1 MKGVITNLVVIDT
14 KLVKSIKMAIGNNLM
29 LARKKSGL
37 SQEEVANKLGVS
49 RQTISN
55 WELDETIPDI
65 YQTKKL
71 AILFKISIDDLIDV
85 SFEEK
90 EIENTI
96 NSISEKQQEKIN
108 WTKVWSKKYPIL
120 AKYQEE
126 VEINYYA
133 QSLNA
138 LIRDLE
144 IKYSYNRLDAMLVL
158 KDILGHTWN
167 KNV

>member
-14 KLVKSIKMAIGNNLM
+14 KLVKSTKMAIGNNLM